1 MTGVLASL
9 PVFFWILLVVCS
21 ELMLA
26 IAIAGIYLLHL
37 VCKKRKSPQQVR
49 ATRRYDPTFYFNMD
63 RPVYAFG
70 TPEGSSA
77 ALSAATNL
85 GWQPDSEMTQHI

>member
-1 MTGVLASL
+1 MVSIILIEY
-9 PVFFWILLVVCS
+9 VFS
-21 ELMLA
+21 
-26 IAIAGIYLLHL
+26 
-37 VCKKRKSPQQVR
+37 KKRKSPQQVR

>member
-1 MTGVLASL
+1 MTPHSIST
-9 PVFFWILLVVCS
+9 WIDL
-21 ELMLA
+21 
-26 IAIAGIYLLHL
+26 
-37 VCKKRKSPQQVR
+37 
-49 ATRRYDPTFYFNMD
+49 YFNMD